1 LVYRL
6 FIQIAR
12 QRLQRAQVSSRQQT
26 SPGGVR
32 RCMSDNRDLSAEER
46 ALLRA
51 AIDGPLMDRDPIVL
65 GLCLRLCGRRLLQ
78 RAGSAAAAN
87 GWRGSPH
94 AFVLTRDGWRLLKAE
109 RARGPLRQSA

>member
-1 LVYRL
+1 M
-6 FIQIAR
+6 
-12 QRLQRAQVSSRQQT
+12 
-26 SPGGVR
+26 
-32 RCMSDNRDLSAEER
+32 MSDYDDLTADER

-51 AIDGPLMDRDPIVL
+51 ALDGPIVDRDPASL

-94 AFVLTRDGWRLLKAE
+94 AFVLTREGWRVVGVE
-109 RARGPLRQSA
+109 RGRRPLRRAG

>member
-1 LVYRL
+1 
-6 FIQIAR
+6 
-12 QRLQRAQVSSRQQT
+12 VSAWQQT
-26 SPGGVR
+26 GLGGVR
-32 RCMSDNRDLSAEER
+32 RCMSDYHELTADER

-51 AIDGPLMDRDPIVL
+51 ALNGPLMERDPIVL

-94 AFVLTRDGWRLLKAE
+94 AFVLTQDGWCLVKAE